1 MLKVHRHQ
9 TSSDGKSLILLCP
22 LERNFVEMMF
32 GWSSTKIP
40 HFIMN
45 RKALKT
51 YDKLQSNF
59 AEMIFGKSSTKI
71 LYIFIFFFSMGQ
83 KPWPS

>member
-1 MLKVHRHQ
+1 
-9 TSSDGKSLILLCP
+9 
-22 LERNFVEMMF
+22 LEQNFAEMMF

-40 HFIMN
+40 HFLMN

-59 AEMIFGKSSTKI
+59 AGMIFGKSSTKI
-71 LYIFIFFFSMGQ
+71 PFFFFFSFSMGQ